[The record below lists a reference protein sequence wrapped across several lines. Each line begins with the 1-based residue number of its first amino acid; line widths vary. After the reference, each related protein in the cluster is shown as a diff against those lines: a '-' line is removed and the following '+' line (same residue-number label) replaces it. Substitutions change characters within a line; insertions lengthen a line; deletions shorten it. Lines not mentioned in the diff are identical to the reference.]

1 MATSIYDLKVPCGW
15 DIKIR
20 NLIGNA
26 EAIISSPT
34 PRNMF
39 ATVDFSNRGYRL
51 GISAIGPFANTSDG
65 KRGRK
70 LSGLKWRQRL
80 VDNAVA
86 RLQAI
91 LESM

>member
-20 NLIGNA
+20 NPTGNA

-34 PRNMF
+34 PRSMF
-39 ATVDFSNRGYRL
+39 ATETAATV
-51 GISAIGPFANTSDG
+51 SASRHLGPFANTSDG